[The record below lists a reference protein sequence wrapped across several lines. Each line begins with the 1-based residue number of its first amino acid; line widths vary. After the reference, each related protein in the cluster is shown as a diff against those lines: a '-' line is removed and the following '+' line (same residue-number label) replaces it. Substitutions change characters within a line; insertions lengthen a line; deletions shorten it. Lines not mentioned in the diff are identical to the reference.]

1 MTFTVEQF
9 EFYLCILAR
18 ITAFL
23 YTAPIFNLRNIP
35 QRVKL
40 LFAMLLSFLL
50 FEILPYEP
58 LSYFTSVGY
67 TVLIGKEVLA
77 GLIMG
82 FIANISFQI
91 LSFSGRLMDMEIG
104 FSMVTEFDPLTNNQ
118 VTITANFYT
127 YAVTLMFLVTDMHQ
141 IVLRAICDSFQ
152 LIPVGTTI
160 IHSEIYTSMLD
171 FLKDFFIL
179 GFRIILPMFA
189 TILIINIVLG
199 ILAKVAP
206 QMNMFVIGLQLK
218 VLVGLTVLI
227 FMIGMLPYVTD
238 FILEETVEMMKRAVS
253 YLR

>member
-1 MTFTVEQF
+1 
-9 EFYLCILAR
+9 
-18 ITAFL
+18 
-23 YTAPIFNLRNIP
+23 
-35 QRVKL
+35 
-40 LFAMLLSFLL
+40 
-50 FEILPYEP
+50 
-58 LSYFTSVGY
+58 
-67 TVLIGKEVLA
+67 
-77 GLIMG
+77 
-82 FIANISFQI
+82 
-91 LSFSGRLMDMEIG
+91 
-104 FSMVTEFDPLTNNQ
+104 
-118 VTITANFYT
+118 
-127 YAVTLMFLVTDMHQ
+127 
-141 IVLRAICDSFQ
+141 
-152 LIPVGTTI
+152 
-160 IHSEIYTSMLD
+160 MLD